1 MQGLSLSAI
10 NRTEERHDGLFSTRI
25 RRLRLAQGM
34 SQAEVAELAE
44 ISVRTYR
51 EWESGRTVPYPGKSL
66 RAVAGVFRRQPGFL
80 LCGRKGEIDALD

>member
-1 MQGLSLSAI
+1 MSLSAI
-10 NRTEERHDGLFSTRI
+10 NRTEERHDGLFSQRI

-51 EWESGRTVPYPGKSL
+51 EWESGRTTPYPGKSL
-66 RAVAGVFRRQPGFL
+66 RSVASLFRRSPGYL
-80 LCGRKGEIDALD
+80 LNGRRGEIDALD